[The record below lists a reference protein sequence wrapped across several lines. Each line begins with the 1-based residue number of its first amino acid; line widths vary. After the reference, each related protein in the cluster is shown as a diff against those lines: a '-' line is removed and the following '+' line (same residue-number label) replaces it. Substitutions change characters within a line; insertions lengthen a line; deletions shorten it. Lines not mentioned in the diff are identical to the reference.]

1 MGRTLPS
8 HPRSSSSPIRLCSS
22 IVQYI
27 YIFHI
32 CSVTARVLCQFPH
45 LLRESALSPASL
57 AMGAESHS
65 ACSFPNFWLSA
76 VLLPIFVL
84 FLYQGGFLLFF
95 NFGKLFSFYKI
106 SFHLLLPL
114 CFSSVFLALPKKV
127 SIAISLVDCF
137 LAASFNKCP
146 RRSST
151 SFVFRLDAQEICTN

>member
-1 MGRTLPS
+1 MCCASFRISSGRAHAAL
-8 HPRSSSSPIRLCSS
+8 
-22 IVQYI
+22 
-27 YIFHI
+27 
-32 CSVTARVLCQFPH
+32 H
-45 LLRESALSPASL
+45 LLPWEQHLVVLVVFPISGFLQFSL
-57 AMGAESHS
+57 
-65 ACSFPNFWLSA
+65 FPI
-76 VLLPIFVL
+76 LLL

-106 SFHLLLPL
+106 SFHLPLPL

-146 RRSST
+146 RRSSS